1 MEAVRQKK
9 SKTSSRSQDRKQRQ
23 SGRVKSPTA
32 LSAGCDEEAGA
43 AAPPS
48 SEFTDIPLS
57 LPYGGTEQQQGL
69 AKASETLSETS
80 QPSTQI
86 LPQTSEESLPASQTL
101 SSCTLSQTS
110 SSISPQTLEKPSET
124 ESEKRDEG
132 RGEAQGAELRAEPPS
147 TEVGRETQNKTHIQT
162 QACISTT
169 LETPLAP
176 SAPALYPS
184 LPTLE
189 EGSLM
194 QLHEEALRA
203 CATRGPAVL
212 PLGEQECP
220 PSLEPVVELAPSEG
234 SRTRLYPELPQPS
247 PELQAF
253 SLEQLSVWEPGGGMC
268 VWVEGVEVCAAR
280 FAVLARQEGH
290 ELTELL
296 QNYWRCRRQLT
307 HAHTQLH
314 THTSDCN
321 TTQNR
326 LWSFRDEQLT
336 LQGVCGDQS
345 KVYGYHRFQQADF
358 SEAVLVE
365 LRKLFEARSELLHQK
380 VALHAYTALLSR
392 LQVESYLHCLLHDMC
407 GTQSQPS
414 SLLPLKESI
423 SVLFSFTRRVLDDTQ
438 FQTDIHLWLQR
449 LVAVLLRVGGSGEHL
464 YLLNH
469 LLCCSAG
476 VGKWAAAFLQIQV
489 LGNPS
494 GVQQFMQAL
503 AILMSPVR
511 HRAEFMSHMKPC
523 ESQSAAASGPESG
536 NWTLVDEGGEE
547 DEDPES
553 SWLLLCEEDLIS
565 LLSQFPFQQLFT
577 HLLEMSKKGVYEPKA
592 CSSQK
597 MMRVFAFASSLI
609 ELLAVG
615 LNTYDSA
622 RYRQLV
628 KRIGHTIRMTVCY
641 VSDHWAQYVSVAGPA
656 RPSTI
661 SLEKLQLEYDHLF
674 LRAVLHVLRNK
685 RLGIW
690 LFMSEMPYGTLSSSM
705 LWRVLYVMQCAETA
719 APDTLNSTDNTYTC
733 LQALREP
740 SHQERFEKW
749 LCDVNSSDGISL
761 LTALAHMAMPTHHSD
776 PTFITTIA
784 LLVFQVSYV
793 SVSTRETYSKVGRE
807 LLAAI
812 ATAHPYIISVLLD
825 RLRETI
831 ETVGMVALYL
841 SKELPLFLWRPSP
854 EEVCVIGGWL
864 LQHPLSAVENSL
876 ACVLLE
882 GLDWGYTQDGTLA
895 LPSSLHS
902 EVALLVAEA
911 YQKYLTDKPYNG
923 LISEGIKQVSYLA
936 SVLRLGLSP
945 EASFSQWAWQ
955 LLLRLKLHGNTQ
967 YPQAAWSTP
976 GSAPNPSPEL
986 THAPN
991 MHPVLRAVKA
1001 GLPIGCYLAIA
1012 MTSVGHSLEVF
1023 CTEGVD
1029 LLKNLIQSQH
1039 LRAAVHLLD
1048 NILPP
1053 TYPLSFYL
1061 LKNTQFVGCV
1071 QLFLQCDGVCP
1082 QGVTQQVT
1090 HRVAPLFTGG
1100 TYGDMVRLLNS
1111 VIQTHVVES
1120 SRPGRVGPAAV
1131 LEFWVGILT
1140 QQNLWYRD
1148 RTVLFLMDQLC
1159 RSAFT
1164 HHQEECVQRLLYQ
1177 QHKIALGYHG
1187 DRGLLSS
1194 LVGWISGNAT
1204 PSFIEGQSLSGEVW
1218 FAWLVLNMEGMFE
1231 EDSQLRRCVEHELL
1245 SDPNLSPDQALKK
1258 AQQRLKL
1265 PVAPSLQR
1273 LQVYRWACQAL
1284 STPPDHPLLPL
1295 VWQRFLQLY
1304 LRQPGPEY
1312 GLDAGGC
1319 IGRRFFQGSSQAV
1332 LLRDLRQRLQEVS
1345 DFHHTASQALR
1356 VLPTYT
1362 PSQGE
1367 DRPNSPPHL
1376 FLTSPQIHTE
1386 LVRLFGVFAVWLDD
1400 ETLQKKEVYLPSLP
1414 PQYDP
1419 QRLAKVMHK
1428 QQELWVEYVDQER
1441 VQYDEREVLDLWDK
1455 VKNEPTFIQSNNP
1468 AFTDYTNPSAARKR
1482 IQSNLQKHAIP
1493 RPLPELQ
1500 SQRAPVPEVPSACLA
1515 DPAAAST
1522 LLQQDL
1528 RCLQEQA
1535 RFAVSREAQQVA
1547 LESELLESLPLLYR
1561 NRPEQVTM
1569 ALECRGQRGGQPCQG
1584 AAHITV
1590 TCECVQKQEAVET
1603 QIVSLRSD
1611 IKQLQTEAKT
1621 PPPQSLAQAAVHTE
1635 KFITALVNLYKAKPT
1650 AAVQSVG
1657 VAAFYKVVS
1666 FVCEDTLR
1674 HPPTRQYLSSCVE
1687 ILGQVFIQGNQAE
1700 CGRVLSTILEQRR
1713 LCPLLSPF
1721 FTPNAAPNQLVSL
1734 YKEVV
1739 TSLHPDS
1746 ADVIFMLLTKF
1757 DLSAWLSKAEPVF
1770 SERSRLVELVHT
1782 ALCSCGRDPEA
1793 DLLTPFH
1800 LFTRHWT
1807 LLLRHHFPDH
1817 YSDCLRLLMTSSTE
1831 QLLSPE
1837 CWRVTLC
1844 VLGVSPLPCKTKPT
1858 AEPSGTADTPKPTS
1872 ISPSQAPITL
1882 SPQQVEETVDWLC
1895 EYFQRC
1901 RLSKSDLRSFGLYS
1915 AWAPYVS
1922 EVTTFCGYL
1931 VGYLIDLQLSACAR
1945 EPLGG
1950 ARVLKALQDLH
1961 GKMVRLFKPWILV
1974 LETDDVSNP
1983 RCYPWLESDASAAGC
1998 LVDLYTQLTQTLHHK
2013 FRDRLLPGQRGAL
2026 WLCLMQY
2033 CDSCSSPRTP
2043 EYLLYLYHTHLG
2055 SLPWTHLHPDTHL
2068 MEQLFNVERG
2078 SPKSCFLFLGA
2089 VLCKVNWVSVLSDS
2103 LQTPAS
2109 SNTNIHTDSHKMLV
2123 YLLYMLVFLTKEEQ
2137 LLSQPDSPLLS
2148 LLVQSASLPWH
2159 QVDHSSYQ
2167 GIMGYV
2173 GTHYPHALLLSA
2185 DSAPQTL
2192 LLSLRS
2198 AAGLQPRPHG
2208 MPYWEE
2214 TLKAGVCVRWCVQCL
2229 VSLEQSGSISLANL
2243 ETQLEALL
2251 ESIITFNPPEVGL
2264 EQRHMAFS
2272 SLFCDSLALLNGV
2285 GVSTG
2290 EALAAHVIGWLDR
2303 KGQGFPVLPLLTA
2316 CSRCLASVRHMTR
2329 ITEACITA
2337 YFTHAEEEGVGWG
2350 PVLASLQVPELTVD
2364 DFLSESQSG
2373 GSFLTLY
2380 AYILQRLN
2388 TEHTVA
2394 NEKRTLALLNT
2405 WNSQVFPSGPY
2416 DEAKLFLWWHKAL
2429 CVYVEHLQQG
2439 LGEVPAVVAGL
2450 LRLQTRLS
2458 QMGEERL
2465 GSGLLGA
2472 IGLGRRSPLSN
2483 RFRVVVRSLSA
2494 FLSVQIPSEDQVRL
2508 QPSTDQ
2514 QLTAKAQQALV
2525 VLESMPSSKQYADL
2539 KDSIGKAVQFIYYP
2553 GHCLRD
2559 GPCLLSLLANL
2570 LYPDQ
2575 GYLNIIR

>member
-1 MEAVRQKK
+1 
-9 SKTSSRSQDRKQRQ
+9 
-23 SGRVKSPTA
+23 
-32 LSAGCDEEAGA
+32 
-43 AAPPS
+43 
-48 SEFTDIPLS
+48 
-57 LPYGGTEQQQGL
+57 
-69 AKASETLSETS
+69 ETLSETS

-86 LPQTSEESLPASQTL
+86 LPQTSEESFPASQTI
-101 SSCTLSQTS
+101 SSSSQTS
-110 SSISPQTLEKPSET
+110 SSTSPQTLENPSET
-124 ESEKRDEG
+124 EPEKRDEG

-147 TEVGRETQNKTHIQT
+147 TEVWSETQNKTHIQT
-162 QACISTT
+162 QACISTM

-194 QLHEEALRA
+194 QL
-203 CATRGPAVL
+203 
-212 PLGEQECP
+212 
-220 PSLEPVVELAPSEG
+220 
-234 SRTRLYPELPQPS
+234 
-247 PELQAF
+247 
-253 SLEQLSVWEPGGGMC
+253 VWEPGGGLC

-358 SEAVLVE
+358 SEAALVE

-523 ESQSAAASGPESG
+523 ESQSDAASRPESG

-547 DEDPES
+547 DEDPGS

-740 SHQERFEKW
+740 CHQERFEKW
-749 LCDVNSSDGISL
+749 LCEVNSSDGISL
-761 LTALAHMAMPTHHSD
+761 LTALAHMAMPAHHSD
-776 PTFITTIA
+776 PTFVTTIA
-784 LLVFQVSYV
+784 LLIFQVSYV
-793 SVSTRETYSKVGRE
+793 GVSTRETYSKVGRE

-812 ATAHPYIISVLLD
+812 ATAHPYVISVLLD

-882 GLDWGYTQDGTLA
+882 GLDWGYTKDGTLA

-1012 MTSVGHSLEVF
+1012 MTTIGHSLEVF

-1053 TYPLSFYL
+1053 TYPVSFYL
-1061 LKNTQFVGCV
+1061 LKNTQFVGCI

-1148 RTVLFLMDQLC
+1148 RTVLFLMDQIC

-1194 LVGWISGNAT
+1194 LVGWIAGNAT

-1218 FAWLVLNMEGMFE
+1218 FAWLVLNMEGMF

-1356 VLPTYT
+1356 VPPTYT

-1367 DRPNSPPHL
+1367 DRPNSPPQL

-1400 ETLQKKEVYLPSLP
+1400 ETLQKKKVYLPSLP

-1428 QQELWVEYVDQER
+1428 QQELWVEYVDLER

-1493 RPLPELQ
+1493 LPLPELQ

-1528 RCLQEQA
+1528 CCLQEQA

-1561 NRPEQVTM
+1561 NRPEQVTV

-1650 AAVQSVG
+1650 AAVQCVG

-1844 VLGVSPLPCKTKPT
+1844 VLGVSPPPLLKVLPK
-1858 AEPSGTADTPKPTS
+1858 SSYS
-1872 ISPSQAPITL
+1872 ILFISSP
-1882 SPQQVEETVDWLC
+1882 VEETVDWLC

-1922 EVTTFCGYL
+1922 EVTTFWGYL
-1931 VGYLIDLQLSACAR
+1931 IGYLIDLQLNAS
-1945 EPLGG
+1945 
-1950 ARVLKALQDLH
+1950 LQDLH

-2013 FRDRLLPGQRGAL
+2013 FTDRLLPGQRGAL

-2043 EYLLYLYHTHLG
+2043 EYLLYLYHQHLG

-2173 GTHYPHALLLSA
+2173 GTHYPHALLLNKMNALIS
-2185 DSAPQTL
+2185 
-2192 LLSLRS
+2192 
-2198 AAGLQPRPHG
+2198 
-2208 MPYWEE
+2208 
-2214 TLKAGVCVRWCVQCL
+2214 AGVCVRWCVQCL

-2264 EQRHMAFS
+2264 EQRHMAFC

-2290 EALAAHVIGWLDR
+2290 EALAARVIGWLDR

-2337 YFTHAEEEGVGWG
+2337 YFTYEEGVGWG

-2405 WNSQVFPSGPY
+2405 WNSQVFPSGPH

-2539 KDSIGKAVQFIYYP
+2539 KDSIGKAVQFIHYP

>member
-1 MEAVRQKK
+1 
-9 SKTSSRSQDRKQRQ
+9 
-23 SGRVKSPTA
+23 
-32 LSAGCDEEAGA
+32 
-43 AAPPS
+43 
-48 SEFTDIPLS
+48 
-57 LPYGGTEQQQGL
+57 
-69 AKASETLSETS
+69 
-80 QPSTQI
+80 
-86 LPQTSEESLPASQTL
+86 
-101 SSCTLSQTS
+101 
-110 SSISPQTLEKPSET
+110 
-124 ESEKRDEG
+124 
-132 RGEAQGAELRAEPPS
+132 
-147 TEVGRETQNKTHIQT
+147 
-162 QACISTT
+162 
-169 LETPLAP
+169 
-176 SAPALYPS
+176 
-184 LPTLE
+184 
-189 EGSLM
+189 M
-194 QLHEEALRA
+194 QLHKEALRA
-203 CATRGPAVL
+203 CGTRGPAVL

-220 PSLEPVVELAPSEG
+220 LSLEPVVELAPSEG

-392 LQVESYLHCLLHDMC
+392 LQVESYLHCLLHGENTLSHTLVCVCIVDVC

-489 LGNPS
+489 LGNAS

-577 HLLEMSKKGVYEPKA
+577 HLLEMSKKGVYEPKS

-656 RPSTI
+656 RPRTI

-719 APDTLNSTDNTYTC
+719 APDALNSTDNTYTC
-733 LQALREP
+733 LQP

-749 LCDVNSSDGISL
+749 LCEVNSSDGISL

-784 LLVFQVSYV
+784 LLIFQVSYV

-812 ATAHPYIISVLLD
+812 ATVHPYIISVLLD

-1012 MTSVGHSLEVF
+1012 MTTVGHSLEVF

-1148 RTVLFLMDQLC
+1148 RTVLFLMDQIC

-1194 LVGWISGNAT
+1194 LVGWIAGNAT
-1204 PSFIEGQSLSGEVW
+1204 PSFIEGQSLSGEVRTLT
-1218 FAWLVLNMEGMFE
+1218 LVLSNCRIRAVILCETEGNIFAAF
-1231 EDSQLRRCVEHELL
+1231 
-1245 SDPNLSPDQALKK
+1245 SPKILQK

-1319 IGRRFFQGSSQAV
+1319 IGRRFFQGSTQAV

-1345 DFHHTASQALR
+1345 DFHHAASQALR
-1356 VLPTYT
+1356 VPPTHT

-1455 VKNEPTFIQSNNP
+1455 VKNEPTFIQSNNH

-1482 IQSNLQKHAIP
+1482 IQSNLQKHTIP

-1528 RCLQEQA
+1528 CCLQEQA

-1547 LESELLESLPLLYR
+1547 LESELLENLPLLYR

-1757 DLSAWLSKAEPVF
+1757 DLSTWLSKAEPVF

-1844 VLGVSPLPCKTKPT
+1844 VLVLPKSSYSILLISSSVYLTLPCLLIGP
-1858 AEPSGTADTPKPTS
+1858 P
-1872 ISPSQAPITL
+1872 
-1882 SPQQVEETVDWLC
+1882 QVEETVDWLC

-1901 RLSKSDLRSFGLYS
+1901 RLSKPDLRSFGLYS

-1922 EVTTFCGYL
+1922 EVTTFWGYL
-1931 VGYLIDLQLSACAR
+1931 IGYLIDLQLSACACGIALFGLQYFL
-1945 EPLGG
+1945 PLSYLLLLSLLLSVS
-1950 ARVLKALQDLH
+1950 R
-1961 GKMVRLFKPWILV
+1961 
-1974 LETDDVSNP
+1974 SNP
-1983 RCYPWLESDASAAGC
+1983 RCYPWLESDANAA
-1998 LVDLYTQLTQTLHHK
+1998 D
-2013 FRDRLLPGQRGAL
+2013 RGAL

-2055 SLPWTHLHPDTHL
+2055 SLPWSHLHPDTHL
-2068 MEQLFNVERG
+2068 MEQLFNGFFTQG

-2148 LLVQSASLPWH
+2148 LLVQSVSLPWH

-2173 GTHYPHALLLSA
+2173 GTHYPHALLLST
-2185 DSAPQTL
+2185 DSAAQTL

-2198 AAGLQPRPHG
+2198 AAGLRQSISPHSNIDR
-2208 MPYWEE
+2208 
-2214 TLKAGVCVRWCVQCL
+2214 LVCMRWCVQCL

-2264 EQRHMAFS
+2264 EQRHMAFC

-2290 EALAAHVIGWLDR
+2290 EALAARVIGWLDR

-2337 YFTHAEEEGVGWG
+2337 YFTHEEGVGWG

-2525 VLESMPSSKQYADL
+2525 VLESMPSSKQYAGL
-2539 KDSIGKAVQFIYYP
+2539 KDSIGKAVQFIQYP

>member
-1 MEAVRQKK
+1 
-9 SKTSSRSQDRKQRQ
+9 
-23 SGRVKSPTA
+23 
-32 LSAGCDEEAGA
+32 
-43 AAPPS
+43 S

-57 LPYGGTEQQQGL
+57 LPNEGTEQQQGL
-69 AKASETLSETS
+69 AEASETLSETS

-86 LPQTSEESLPASQTL
+86 LPQTSEEPLPASQTL
-101 SSCTLSQTS
+101 SSSTLSQTS
-110 SSISPQTLEKPSET
+110 SSTSPQTLEKPSET
-124 ESEKRDEG
+124 EPEKRNEW

-162 QACISTT
+162 LACISTT

-194 QLHEEALRA
+194 QLHKEALRA
-203 CATRGPAVL
+203 CGTRGPAVL

-220 PSLEPVVELAPSEG
+220 LSLEP
-234 SRTRLYPELPQPS
+234 
-247 PELQAF
+247 AF

-392 LQVESYLHCLLHDMC
+392 LQVESYLHCLLHGENTLSHTLYIHIHTDVC

-476 VGKWAAAFLQIQV
+476 VGKWAAAFLQV
-489 LGNPS
+489 RHTLYL
-494 GVQQFMQAL
+494 L
-503 AILMSPVR
+503 AWFINEGSLHYFCI

-577 HLLEMSKKGVYEPKA
+577 HLLEMSKKGVYEPKS

-656 RPSTI
+656 RPRTI

-719 APDTLNSTDNTYTC
+719 APDALNSTDNTYTC

-749 LCDVNSSDGISL
+749 LCEVNSSDGISL

-784 LLVFQVSYV
+784 LLIFQVSYV

-812 ATAHPYIISVLLD
+812 ATVHPYIISVLLD

-1012 MTSVGHSLEVF
+1012 MTTVGHSLEVF

-1148 RTVLFLMDQLC
+1148 RTVLFLMDQIC

-1194 LVGWISGNAT
+1194 LVGWIAGNAT
-1204 PSFIEGQSLSGEVW
+1204 PSFIEGQSLSGEVRTLT
-1218 FAWLVLNMEGMFE
+1218 LVLSNCRIRAVILCETEGNIFAAF
-1231 EDSQLRRCVEHELL
+1231 
-1245 SDPNLSPDQALKK
+1245 SPKILQK

-1319 IGRRFFQGSSQAV
+1319 IGRRFFQGSTQAV

-1345 DFHHTASQALR
+1345 DFHHAASQALR
-1356 VLPTYT
+1356 VPPTHT

-1455 VKNEPTFIQSNNP
+1455 VKNEPTFIQSNNH

-1482 IQSNLQKHAIP
+1482 IQSNLQKHTIP

-1528 RCLQEQA
+1528 CCLQEQA

-1547 LESELLESLPLLYR
+1547 LESELLENLPLLYR

-1757 DLSAWLSKAEPVF
+1757 DLSTWLSKAEPVF

-1817 YSDCLRLLMTSSTE
+1817 YSDCLRLLMTSKTVLFVISYCGLQRVCGRRTCACVCHC
-1831 QLLSPE
+1831 QVRQSMLKVLPKSSYSILL
-1837 CWRVTLC
+1837 
-1844 VLGVSPLPCKTKPT
+1844 
-1858 AEPSGTADTPKPTS
+1858 
-1872 ISPSQAPITL
+1872 ISS
-1882 SPQQVEETVDWLC
+1882 SVEETVDWLC

-1901 RLSKSDLRSFGLYS
+1901 RLSKPDLRSFGLYS

-1922 EVTTFCGYL
+1922 EVTTFWGYL
-1931 VGYLIDLQLSACAR
+1931 IGYLIDLQLSAS
-1945 EPLGG
+1945 
-1950 ARVLKALQDLH
+1950 LQDLH

-1974 LETDDVSNP
+1974 LETDDV
-1983 RCYPWLESDASAAGC
+1983 RGLRVMLD
-1998 LVDLYTQLTQTLHHK
+1998 
-2013 FRDRLLPGQRGAL
+2013 RGAL

-2055 SLPWTHLHPDTHL
+2055 SLPWSHLHPDTHL

-2148 LLVQSASLPWH
+2148 LLVQSVSLPWH

-2173 GTHYPHALLLSA
+2173 GTHYPHALLLST
-2185 DSAPQTL
+2185 DSAAQTL

-2198 AAGLQPRPHG
+2198 AAGLRPRPHG
-2208 MPYWEE
+2208 I
-2214 TLKAGVCVRWCVQCL
+2214 VCMRWCVQCL

-2264 EQRHMAFS
+2264 EQRHMAFC

-2290 EALAAHVIGWLDR
+2290 EALAARVIGWLDR

-2337 YFTHAEEEGVGWG
+2337 YFTHEEGVGWG

-2525 VLESMPSSKQYADL
+2525 VLESMPSSKQYAGL
-2539 KDSIGKAVQFIYYP
+2539 KDSIGKAVQFIQYP

>member
-1 MEAVRQKK
+1 
-9 SKTSSRSQDRKQRQ
+9 
-23 SGRVKSPTA
+23 
-32 LSAGCDEEAGA
+32 
-43 AAPPS
+43 
-48 SEFTDIPLS
+48 
-57 LPYGGTEQQQGL
+57 
-69 AKASETLSETS
+69 ETLSETS

-86 LPQTSEESLPASQTL
+86 LPQTSEESFPASQTI
-101 SSCTLSQTS
+101 SSSSQTS
-110 SSISPQTLEKPSET
+110 SSTSPQTLENPSET
-124 ESEKRDEG
+124 EPEKRDEG

-147 TEVGRETQNKTHIQT
+147 TEVWSETQNKTHIQT
-162 QACISTT
+162 QACISTM

-194 QLHEEALRA
+194 QL
-203 CATRGPAVL
+203 
-212 PLGEQECP
+212 
-220 PSLEPVVELAPSEG
+220 
-234 SRTRLYPELPQPS
+234 
-247 PELQAF
+247 
-253 SLEQLSVWEPGGGMC
+253 VWEPGGGLC

-358 SEAVLVE
+358 SEAALVE

-392 LQVESYLHCLLHDMC
+392 LQVESYLHCLVFLYMC

-523 ESQSAAASGPESG
+523 ESQSDAASRPESG

-547 DEDPES
+547 DEDPGS

-740 SHQERFEKW
+740 CHQERFEKW
-749 LCDVNSSDGISL
+749 LCEVNSSDGISL
-761 LTALAHMAMPTHHSD
+761 LTALAHMAMPAHHSD
-776 PTFITTIA
+776 PTFVTTIA
-784 LLVFQVSYV
+784 LLIFQVSYV
-793 SVSTRETYSKVGRE
+793 GVSTRETYSKVGRE

-812 ATAHPYIISVLLD
+812 ATAHPYVISVLLD

-882 GLDWGYTQDGTLA
+882 GLDWGYTKDGTLA

-1012 MTSVGHSLEVF
+1012 MTTIGHSLEVF

-1053 TYPLSFYL
+1053 TYPVSFYL
-1061 LKNTQFVGCV
+1061 LKNTQFVGCI

-1148 RTVLFLMDQLC
+1148 RTVLFLMDQIC

-1194 LVGWISGNAT
+1194 LVGWIAGNAT

-1218 FAWLVLNMEGMFE
+1218 FAWLVLNMEGMF

-1356 VLPTYT
+1356 VPPTYT

-1367 DRPNSPPHL
+1367 DRPNSPPQL

-1400 ETLQKKEVYLPSLP
+1400 ETLQKKKVYLPSLP

-1428 QQELWVEYVDQER
+1428 QQELWVEYVDLER

-1493 RPLPELQ
+1493 LPLPELQ

-1528 RCLQEQA
+1528 CCLQEQA

-1561 NRPEQVTM
+1561 NRPEQVTV

-1650 AAVQSVG
+1650 AAVQCVG

-1844 VLGVSPLPCKTKPT
+1844 VLGVSPPPCNTKPT
-1858 AEPSGTADTPKPTS
+1858 ADPVYL
-1872 ISPSQAPITL
+1872 TL
-1882 SPQQVEETVDWLC
+1882 PCLLIGPPQVEETVDWLC

-1922 EVTTFCGYL
+1922 EVTTFWGYL
-1931 VGYLIDLQLSACAR
+1931 IGYLIDLQPVALRCLDYNIFSLS
-1945 EPLGG
+1945 PIFSYSLSLLLS
-1950 ARVLKALQDLH
+1950 VSL
-1961 GKMVRLFKPWILV
+1961 
-1974 LETDDVSNP
+1974 SNP

-2013 FRDRLLPGQRGAL
+2013 FTDRLLPGQRGAL

-2043 EYLLYLYHTHLG
+2043 EYLLYLYHQHLG

-2173 GTHYPHALLLSA
+2173 GTHYPHALLLNKMNALIS
-2185 DSAPQTL
+2185 
-2192 LLSLRS
+2192 
-2198 AAGLQPRPHG
+2198 
-2208 MPYWEE
+2208 
-2214 TLKAGVCVRWCVQCL
+2214 AGVCVRWCVQCL

-2264 EQRHMAFS
+2264 EQRHMAFC

-2290 EALAAHVIGWLDR
+2290 EALAARVIGWLDR

-2337 YFTHAEEEGVGWG
+2337 YFTYEEGVGWG

-2405 WNSQVFPSGPY
+2405 WNSQVFPSGPH

-2539 KDSIGKAVQFIYYP
+2539 KDSIGKAVQFIHYP